1 MLLVLLL
8 ICLSIFQRTLSFSFF
23 MPQGVNP
30 ESGCKGKHFKST
42 HQMFLKKNSRFIG
55 NFSQKLM

>member
-55 NFSQKLM
+55 NFS